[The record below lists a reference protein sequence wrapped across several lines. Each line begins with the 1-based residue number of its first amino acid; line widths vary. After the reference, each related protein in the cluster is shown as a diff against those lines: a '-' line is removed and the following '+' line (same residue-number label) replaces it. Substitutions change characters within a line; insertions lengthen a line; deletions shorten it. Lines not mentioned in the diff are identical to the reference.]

1 MVELQH
7 RSAGQPSNHGD
18 AKKFRQ
24 KVLGLVREK
33 YGGAVG
39 DGLGRRWPRSIWRP
53 RSSEEFLDRG
63 IRPVLDSPSV
73 ASGSNRR

>member
-1 MVELQH
+1 MEVLSRVRSEELRVVELQH

-33 YGGAVG
+33 YGDAVG

-53 RSSEEFLDRG
+53 RSSLTGESDLY
-63 IRPVLDSPSV
+63 
-73 ASGSNRR
+73 